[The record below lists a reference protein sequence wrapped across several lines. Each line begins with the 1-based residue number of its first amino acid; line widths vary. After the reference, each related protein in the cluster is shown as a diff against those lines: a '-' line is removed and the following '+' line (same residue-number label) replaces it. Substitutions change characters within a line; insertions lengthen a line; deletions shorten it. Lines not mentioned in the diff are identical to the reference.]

1 MPQIYDIGPTA
12 LLPLRRKT
20 CWGFFRLKIR
30 RLRPGLN
37 PQTWVLIASTLSL
50 NHRSRIQFM
59 HWIKNMLQSLA
70 LYCQILIWF
79 MKRQLWQDLGGSC
92 SDKLAIF
99 SELHQEKYMP
109 HARDN
114 ISQLQTSALQRSLA
128 KIFAVIRNTYVFLIV
143 VWICD
148 KNGM

>member
-1 MPQIYDIGPTA
+1 
-12 LLPLRRKT
+12 
-20 CWGFFRLKIR
+20 
-30 RLRPGLN
+30 
-37 PQTWVLIASTLSL
+37 
-50 NHRSRIQFM
+50 
-59 HWIKNMLQSLA
+59 
-70 LYCQILIWF
+70 